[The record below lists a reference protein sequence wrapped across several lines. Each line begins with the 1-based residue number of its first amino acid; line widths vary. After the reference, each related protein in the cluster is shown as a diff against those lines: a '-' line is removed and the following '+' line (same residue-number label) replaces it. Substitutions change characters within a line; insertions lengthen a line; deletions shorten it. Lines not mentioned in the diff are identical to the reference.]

1 MNENKIIPIHQS
13 LKIEDEAVI
22 INDLTLNAKFGFYA
36 KEKAEEQKLIFNIK
50 LFIEKNSYK
59 DLDLKE
65 VVDYDKIILTIKN
78 ILKKEINFLET
89 LASSIID
96 QIFLDQRINKI
107 YLKIE
112 KPDVIKECKS
122 VGYEITKKR

>member
-13 LKIEDEAVI
+13 LKIEDESVI

-50 LFIEKNSYK
+50 LFIEKTSYK

-65 VVDYDKIILTIKN
+65 VVDYDQIISIIKN

-96 QIFLDQRINKI
+96 QIFLDKRINKV

-122 VGYEITKKR
+122 VGYEVTKKR

>member
-13 LKIEDEAVI
+13 LKIEDESVI

-50 LFIEKNSYK
+50 LFIEKTSYK

-65 VVDYDKIILTIKN
+65 VVDYDQIISIIKN

-89 LASSIID
+89 LAEKIID
-96 QIFLDQRINKI
+96 QIFLDKIINKI

-122 VGYEITKKR
+122 VGYEVTKKR

>member
-65 VVDYDKIILTIKN
+65 VVDYDQIILIIKN

-96 QIFLDQRINKI
+96 QIFLDKRINKI

-122 VGYEITKKR
+122 VGYEVTKKR

>member
-13 LKIEDEAVI
+13 LKIEDESVI

-50 LFIEKNSYK
+50 LFIEKTSYK

-65 VVDYDKIILTIKN
+65 VVDYDQIISIIKN

-96 QIFLDQRINKI
+96 QIFLDKRINKI

>member
-65 VVDYDKIILTIKN
+65 VVDYDQIILIIKN
-78 ILKKEINFLET
+78 ILKKEIKFLET

>member
-65 VVDYDKIILTIKN
+65 VVDYDQIILIIKN

-96 QIFLDQRINKI
+96 QIFLDKRINKI

>member
-1 MNENKIIPIHQS
+1 MNENKINPIHQS
-13 LKIEDEAVI
+13 LKVEDEAVI

-50 LFIEKNSYK
+50 LFIEKTSYK

-65 VVDYDKIILTIKN
+65 VVDYDQIISIIKN

-96 QIFLDQRINKI
+96 KIFLDKRINKI

-122 VGYEITKKR
+122 VGYEVTKKR

>member
-59 DLDLKE
+59 DLNLKE
-65 VVDYDKIILTIKN
+65 VVDYDQIILTIKN

>member
-65 VVDYDKIILTIKN
+65 VVDYDQIILIIKN

-122 VGYEITKKR
+122 VGYEVTKKR

>member
-65 VVDYDKIILTIKN
+65 VVDYDQIILIIKN

>member
-13 LKIEDEAVI
+13 LKIENESVI

-50 LFIEKNSYK
+50 LFIEKTSYK

-65 VVDYDKIILTIKN
+65 VVDYDQVISIIKN

-96 QIFLDQRINKI
+96 QIFLDKRINKI

-122 VGYEITKKR
+122 VGYEVTKKR

>member
-50 LFIEKNSYK
+50 LFIEKTSYK

-65 VVDYDKIILTIKN
+65 VVDYDQIISIIKN

-96 QIFLDQRINKI
+96 QIFLDKRINKI

-122 VGYEITKKR
+122 VGYEVTKKR

>member
-65 VVDYDKIILTIKN
+65 VVDYDQIILMIKN

>member
-65 VVDYDKIILTIKN
+65 VVDYDQIISIIKN

-96 QIFLDQRINKI
+96 QIFLDKRINKI

-122 VGYEITKKR
+122 VGYEVTKKR

>member
-13 LKIEDEAVI
+13 LKIEDESVI

-50 LFIEKNSYK
+50 LFIEKTSYK

-65 VVDYDKIILTIKN
+65 VVDYDQIISIIKN

-96 QIFLDQRINKI
+96 QIFLDKRINKI
-107 YLKIE
+107 HLKIE

-122 VGYEITKKR
+122 VGYEVTKKR

>member
-13 LKIEDEAVI
+13 LKIEDESVI

-36 KEKAEEQKLIFNIK
+36 KEKAEKQKLIFNIK
-50 LFIEKNSYK
+50 LFIEKTSYK

-65 VVDYDKIILTIKN
+65 VVDYDQIISIIKN

-96 QIFLDQRINKI
+96 QIFLDKRINKI

>member
-13 LKIEDEAVI
+13 LKIEDESVI

-50 LFIEKNSYK
+50 LFIEKTSYK

-65 VVDYDKIILTIKN
+65 VVDYDQIISIIKN

-96 QIFLDQRINKI
+96 QIFLDKRINKI

-112 KPDVIKECKS
+112 KPNVIKECKS
-122 VGYEITKKR
+122 VGYEVTKKR

>member
-50 LFIEKNSYK
+50 LFIEKTSYK

-65 VVDYDKIILTIKN
+65 VVDYDQIISIIKN

-96 QIFLDQRINKI
+96 QIFLDKRINKI

>member
-65 VVDYDKIILTIKN
+65 VVDYDKIILIIKN

>member
-13 LKIEDEAVI
+13 LKIEDESVI

-50 LFIEKNSYK
+50 LFIEKTSYK

-65 VVDYDKIILTIKN
+65 VVDYDQIISIIKN

-96 QIFLDQRINKI
+96 QIFLDKRINKI

-122 VGYEITKKR
+122 VGYEVTKKR